1 MAFLKKYLS
10 PIGAASSRGYALV
23 RWSYSTADDLAT
35 VLAGGYFNEVR
46 GLLTP
51 GDIIE
56 VQRVDK
62 LPDPNGYGEVWELR
76 VGETALDLAAVVEYT
91 RLVHP
96 GHYVRIPFWI
106 NQTDLLAGTAQNLLC
121 PVAGVITRIVTI
133 VKKTITTGG
142 VITASVGTTAVVGV
156 SITHADSD
164 AAGLVVNSA
173 PAAGEATAVVGVDG
187 RIQITPSAAYATAG
201 EVFGFV
207 EIMTKRG
214 NRDFTFFF
222 VNATDFAAGTNHHLP
237 NVLAGTVKK
246 VGTIVQ
252 ATVTGAQTVT
262 LKADNTTVDGL
273 SITIPTAAAVGSVVT
288 DIPTAGHAST
298 AADKNSD
305 FEVLVTSTP
314 SAGSMAGY
322 IELEIT
328 NPPQTPIAKVQF
340 MVGQT
345 DLLAGTSHFMPS
357 PVKGF
362 VKQYS
367 VAIQKAVTT
376 GGALGLEL
384 DGVDVFGEA
393 GTALVVT
400 IGDAAAA
407 GEDSHQSVQS
417 SSLTAE
423 VEQYAD
429 IEATHASEFASAGAI
444 NIVASVVPTQ

>member
-1 MAFLKKYLS
+1 MSFLKKYLS
-10 PIGAASSRGYALV
+10 PVGSPASRGVAPV
-23 RWSYSTADDLAT
+23 RWTYSTPDALS
-35 VLAGGYFNEVR
+35 VILAGGYFNEVR

-51 GDIIE
+51 GDLIE

-62 LPDPNGYGEVWELR
+62 VPDPNGYGEVWELR
-76 VGETALDLAAVVEYT
+76 VGETAFALDVVVEYT

-156 SITHADSD
+156 SITHANSD
-164 AAGLVVNSA
+164 AAGLVVSSA
-173 PAAGEATAVVGVDG
+173 PASGEATAVVDADE

-214 NRDFTFFF
+214 NKDYTFFF
-222 VNATDFAAGTNHHLP
+222 VNNTDYAAGTNHHLP
-237 NVLAGTVKK
+237 NVLAGTITK

-252 ATVTGAQTVT
+252 ATTTGAQTVT

-273 SITIPTAAAVGSVVT
+273 SITIPTAAAVGSIVT
-288 DIPTAGHAST
+288 DTPTSGDAST
-298 AADKNSD
+298 AVDKNSD
-305 FEVLVTSTP
+305 FELLITSTP

-322 IELEIT
+322 IEAEIT
-328 NPPQTPIAKVQF
+328 DPPQTPIAKVQF

-362 VKQYS
+362 VKQYNVS
-367 VAIQKAVTT
+367 IQKTITT

-384 DGVDVFGEA
+384 DGVDVFGED
-393 GTALVVT
+393 GVALVVT
-400 IGDAAAA
+400 VANSATA
-407 GEDSHQSVQS
+407 GTDLQQSVQS

-423 VEQYAD
+423 VAQYAD
-429 IEATHASEFASAGAI
+429 IEATHASEFATAGAI
-444 NIVASVVPTQ
+444 NIVVSVIPTQ